1 VKNVPDWQTLLFVPV
16 GAERHLASALRH
28 RPDAIV
34 LDLED
39 AIASD
44 AKPGARRQ
52 LAAAQARVAEAGI
65 GCVVRVNSP
74 LAVMVEDIAA
84 ADLKH
89 LDGLIVPKCES
100 ARPLENAAELIGPGP
115 GLIALIE
122 TPAAVTNLHEI
133 ASVPGVVGLML
144 GSEDYSAALGVDPNG
159 GALDFLAAAI
169 GIACAP
175 RDLLSIGF
183 PGSLAN
189 FSDLDRYGSQ
199 IERGRHLGMRAVA
212 AIHPAQLPVI
222 RERLAPTASEMAW
235 ANRVLE
241 AAGEIEG
248 RAHAVT
254 AREGGMIDA
263 PVIARARRIKGAS
276 ERFRFAD
283 RQDASRPK

>member
-1 VKNVPDWQTLLFVPV
+1 VKNAPEWQTLLFVPV
-16 GAERHLASALRH
+16 GAERHLTSALRH

-39 AIASD
+39 AIAAD
-44 AKPGARRQ
+44 AKSGAREQ
-52 LAAAQARVAEAGI
+52 LAAAQATVVEAGI
-65 GCVVRVNSP
+65 GCIVRVNSP

-84 ADLKH
+84 VDLKR
-89 LDGLIVPKCES
+89 LDGLVVPKCENV
-100 ARPLENAAELIGPGP
+100 RPLENAAELAGSGP

-122 TPAAVTNLHEI
+122 TPAAMRNLHEI

-169 GIACAP
+169 GIACAAP
-175 RDLLSIGF
+175 DLLSIGF
-183 PGSLAN
+183 PGSIAN

-241 AAGEIEG
+241 AAREIEG
-248 RAHAVT
+248 QAHLVI

-263 PVIARARRIKGAS
+263 PVIARARRIKRAS

-283 RQDASRPK
+283 REDASKPK